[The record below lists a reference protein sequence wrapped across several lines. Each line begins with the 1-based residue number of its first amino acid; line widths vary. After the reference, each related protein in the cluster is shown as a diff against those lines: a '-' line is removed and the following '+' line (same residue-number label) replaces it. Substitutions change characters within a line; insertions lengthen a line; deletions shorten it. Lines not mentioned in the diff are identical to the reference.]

1 MEGLPR
7 SHRMDVVFVV
17 VDRLTKYVHFIALS
31 RPYSASKVVALF
43 VRHVFKLHGMPNSI
57 VSDRDLSFTSL
68 FWSEL
73 MRLQDVQLAMSSSYH
88 PQNDSQTKVVN
99 RSLEQYLMSFTSDKP
114 AEWVEWLPLCQYWFN
129 TNYHISTKCA
139 PFEALY
145 GVPPPK
151 FFDYIPSTT
160 KVKAVDTQLHSRQEL
175 IVVLKHNLVQAQN
188 AMKLQVDQHR
198 LDRVFEV
205 GDWVYLRLQPYK
217 LQSIAYRASHK
228 LSPRF
233 YGPF

>member
-31 RPYSASKVVALF
+31 HPYSASKVVALF

-57 VSDRDLSFTSL
+57 VSDRDLAFTSL

-73 MRLQDVQLAMSSSYH
+73 IRLQGVQLTMSSSYH
-88 PQNDSQTKVVN
+88 PWTEGQTEVVN
-99 RSLEQYLMSFTSDKP
+99 KSLEQYLRSFTSDRP
-114 AEWVEWLPLCQYWFN
+114 TEWVEWSPLCEFWFN
-129 TNYHISTKCA
+129 TNYHTSTKFT

-151 FFDYIPSTT
+151 LLDYIPGTI
-160 KVKAVDTQLHSRQEL
+160 KVKA
-175 IVVLKHNLVQAQN
+175 
-188 AMKLQVDQHR
+188 M
-198 LDRVFEV
+198 DR
-205 GDWVYLRLQPYK
+205 
-217 LQSIAYRASHK
+217 
-228 LSPRF
+228 
-233 YGPF
+233 